1 MFDRD
6 IRGLER
12 DRSRSGRDMISGVFK
27 TSATATIEM
36 FQEDKYFVDF
46 DRKTKFYK
54 LLGFPLIDV
63 SGGFASICFKTLK

>member
-1 MFDRD
+1 
-6 IRGLER
+6 
-12 DRSRSGRDMISGVFK
+12 MISGVFK